1 MRALKRIAPLPSER
15 PLVRLRDIVENIESI
30 QDYTRDLDLSAFLE
44 SRITIDAVERCLSR
58 ISEAAVKIGP
68 VAKEILPGHDWRGI
82 RGIGNRLRHEYD
94 IITDAANWAIV
105 VKRLPE
111 LHDDIMA
118 FLGRYPDD
126 QEGL

>member
-1 MRALKRIAPLPSER
+1 MPSER

-30 QDYTRDLDLSAFLE
+30 QDYTRDLDLTGFLK
-44 SRITIDAVERCLSR
+44 SNITIDAVERCLSR

-68 VAKEILPGHDWRGI
+68 IVEELLPGHDWRGI

-105 VKRLPE
+105 TKRLPE
-111 LHDDIMA
+111 LHNA
-118 FLGRYPDD
+118 AVVFLARYPED
-126 QEGL
+126 QEYL

>member
-1 MRALKRIAPLPSER
+1 MPSER

-30 QDYTRDLDLSAFLE
+30 QRYTRDLDLAGFLK
-44 SRITIDAVERCLSR
+44 SKITIDAVERCLSR

-68 VAKEILPGHDWRGI
+68 VAEELLPGHDWRGI

-105 VKRLPE
+105 TKRLPD
-111 LHDDIMA
+111 LHDAIAA
-118 FLGRYPDD
+118 FLAHYPED
-126 QEGL
+126 QEYL